1 MAETAG
7 TPGGRLAYFIETLR
21 RLPPAMY
28 GFVLAGS
35 WVTWTRVGQGVPVS
49 LPWPFG
55 ATFFRGCAFGVLLVA
70 AILAQRRRRRAATG
84 ENLAAAGL
92 GSRGVGALVVA
103 QGASVLAGALIT
115 VLGTLGLSAPAA
127 LVAFVYGVAP
137 AVLYVAWGAL
147 YMRLQIKE
155 AFACVLVTYIMS
167 AVLNG
172 ALFFMPGSVQPFA
185 ASASLLLAG
194 LLYPLAC
201 DSVRRLA
208 SGSPASAPH
217 RPAPSTARRSA
228 IVQKPPLWKFAL
240 CLFAYGL
247 ALGVLQHLVDDNQGP
262 AGELLTHG
270 IEIALALAFLA
281 AIYVARRPMR
291 FAPMIIVLFAVLSG
305 GLVLTF
311 LGDNAFAL
319 VLLKITHSF
328 LGIVVWMVAVDF
340 CRHAD
345 MHSVVVVSLLFL
357 MRSLAP
363 LVISLVGGLPPD
375 GFWEGATVGVV
386 ALWGLSL
393 STVLFVTE
401 SDLVALRLF
410 DGVLPQGDTGKT
422 SVVELEGR
430 CRQLAGEG
438 GLTAREEEVLAVLCL
453 GKSKAYIARELGMSE
468 ATAKS
473 HVRNIY
479 SKLGVH
485 SKNELQELIG
495 L

>member
-1 MAETAG
+1 MAGTAG
-7 TPGGRLAYFIETLR
+7 APDGRLSYLAGTLR
-21 RLPPAMY
+21 KLPPAMY
-28 GFVLAGS
+28 GFVLVSS
-35 WVTWTRVGQGVPVS
+35 WVTWTRVGQGVPGS
-49 LPWPFG
+49 MPWPFNV
-55 ATFFRGCAFGVLLVA
+55 TFFCVCAFGALLVA
-70 AILAQRRRRRAATG
+70 ALLVRRNEQRAAQAG
-84 ENLAAAGL
+84 RPASAGL
-92 GSRGVGALVVA
+92 GSRTAGVLAVA
-103 QGASVLAGALIT
+103 QGVSVIAGAFVTL
-115 VLGTLGLSAPAA
+115 LGAAGLPVPAA
-127 LVAFVYGVAP
+127 LVTLVYGVAP
-137 AVLYVAWGAL
+137 AVLYVAWGTQ
-147 YMRLQIKE
+147 YMQLQIKD

-172 ALFFMPGSVQPFA
+172 IVFFIPGFAQPIVVSALLMCG
-185 ASASLLLAG
+185 G
-194 LLYPLAC
+194 LLYLLARN
-201 DSVRRLA
+201 SVCRLVSGPIDPKKRQPT
-208 SGSPASAPH
+208 SGSAAGPAAG
-217 RPAPSTARRSA
+217 
-228 IVQKPPLWKFAL
+228 QKPPLWKFAL

-262 AGELLTHG
+262 VGELLTHG
-270 IEIALALAFLA
+270 VEIALALAFLV

-345 MHSVVVVSLLFL
+345 MHPVVVVSLLFL